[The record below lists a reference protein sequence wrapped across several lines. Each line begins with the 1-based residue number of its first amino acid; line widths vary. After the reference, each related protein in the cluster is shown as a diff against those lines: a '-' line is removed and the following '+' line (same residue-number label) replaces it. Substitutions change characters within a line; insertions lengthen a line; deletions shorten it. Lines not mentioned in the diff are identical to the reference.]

1 MPEQVPARIVDVSEV
16 QLRIAMVKAAVW
28 LTFTVCGAGFAYV
41 GVTWDGADRST
52 LVNLFAIAAIPG
64 LLVVLLPIQRIV
76 RSRFNGVFFVVWSL
90 VQIALI
96 GAIVATDGGAS
107 SPLSVLFFLPLVFA
121 ALFYPLPS
129 FVPVGAIDVL
139 TFVGVG
145 SAIGT
150 ADPTY
155 LGFIAACL
163 GSTAVMCAWQA
174 QNHDQQRERLT
185 EVSRTDPLT
194 ACLNRRGF
202 GERVKAELD
211 EALRRGRPVA
221 IVLLD
226 LDNFK
231 GVNDVEGH
239 AAGDELLCWVVE
251 EIRHAVRPADA
262 VGRLGGDEFAI
273 LAPGAS
279 YENAQEIAR
288 RACERLSK
296 RIGATSGIA
305 CFPTDGM
312 ERDELYR
319 QADTRLYQAKHG
331 GAAALGAGKREL
343 SWAAAL
349 ARAVDARM
357 AVPVEHS
364 SRVAEY
370 AAGIAEQLGW
380 TGQDLEDLRIAAM
393 LHDVGKVP
401 VPDRILQKPGPLDP
415 AEYEEV
421 KKHPATGAD
430 MVSRVD
436 GVAVVSPWIR
446 HSHENFDGSGY
457 PQGLRGE
464 EIPLA
469 SRILLVADAF
479 DAMTS
484 DRPYRAAL
492 SFEAALDQLRRNAG
506 RQFDPRCVEA
516 FEVYLSSRDEAV
528 TAEKL

>member
-1 MPEQVPARIVDVSEV
+1 MAEQAPARIVDVSEV

-28 LTFTVCGAGFAYV
+28 VTFTVCGAGLAYV
-41 GVTWDGADRST
+41 AVTWDEPHRST
-52 LVNLFAIAAIPG
+52 LVDLFAIAAIPG
-64 LLVVLLPIQRIV
+64 LLMVLLPLQRIV
-76 RSRFNGVFFVVWSL
+76 RSRFNSVFFVAWSL
-90 VQIALI
+90 VQIGI
-96 GAIVATDGGAS
+96 VGAIVATDGGAT
-107 SPLSVLFFLPLVFA
+107 SPLTVLFFIPLVFA
-121 ALFYPLPS
+121 ALFYPLGS
-129 FVPVGAIDVL
+129 FVPVGVMDVF

-145 SAIGT
+145 SAY
-150 ADPTY
+150 AAVDPAY

-174 QNHDQQRERLT
+174 QNHDEQRERLT

-194 ACLNRRGF
+194 GCLNRRGF
-202 GERVKAELD
+202 GERVDAELA

-221 IVLLD
+221 LVMLD

-231 GVNDVEGH
+231 AVNDAEGH

-251 EIRHAVRPADA
+251 QIRDAVRPADA
-262 VGRLGGDEFAI
+262 IGRLGGDEFAI

-279 YENAQEIAR
+279 HENAEEIAK
-288 RACERLSK
+288 RAREKLSE
-296 RIGATSGIA
+296 RIGVTPGIG
-305 CFPTDGM
+305 CFPTDAS
-312 ERDELYR
+312 ERDELYQ

-331 GAAALGAGKREL
+331 SSAPLGTGKREL

-380 TGQDLEDLRIAAM
+380 TGRDLEDLRIAAM

-401 VPDRILQKPGPLDP
+401 VPDHILQKPGPLDP

-421 KKHPATGAD
+421 KKHAATGAE

-436 GVAVVSPWIR
+436 GVAAVSPWIR
-446 HSHENFDGSGY
+446 HSHENYDGSGY
-457 PQGLRGE
+457 PDGLRGE

-516 FEVYLSSRDEAV
+516 FEVYLANREGVV
-528 TAEKL
+528 TAEKI